1 MTSQATALQQA
12 LHGALADPAIA
23 RLLRRLP
30 LRLQLCCGDTL
41 LPVAVAP
48 GAVAPD
54 LAADSGERVTV
65 AAPDDVWAA
74 MLLPLP
80 PPGRQSAGAAMRAR
94 CGFELRGQPLPI
106 AQSLPL
112 IEALIE
118 RMRATPAHP
127 EQAEPNGDRQVDGDA
142 NRADLMPAL
151 ERIGSRYLAIDW
163 PPGQTS
169 WVFEESSGD
178 TSQPVLLLMH
188 TAGAD
193 SRQWHSLMCDP
204 QLGAHWRMV
213 AFDMP
218 CHGRSPP
225 PAGWAGESWQLE
237 TGSYLAAI
245 DGWMKATG
253 TSKVAIAGCSM
264 GAAIGLV
271 FVARRPAAALGA
283 ILLEAPW
290 HSPGRRTPMLDSPAV
305 HGGRFGAAWVQ
316 ALLSPHSPAHH
327 RRFAT
332 WIYSQAAPG
341 VYEGDLAFYSD
352 EFDASHYVV
361 DIDTR
366 VTPLWLMTG
375 DYDYSA
381 SPADSRRIAEAVAG
395 ATFIEMS
402 GLGHFPMTENP
413 QRLLSHFRPA
423 ALALRR
429 MVDATGRE
437 ET

>member
-1 MTSQATALQQA
+1 MTPQGSALQRA
-12 LHGALADPAIA
+12 LQRALGDAAIA
-23 RLLRRLP
+23 RQLCRLP
-30 LRLQLCCGDTL
+30 HRLQLGCGDEL
-41 LPVAVAP
+41 LAVAP
-48 GAVAPD
+48 PPD
-54 LAADSGERVTV
+54 AAASDTAARGGEVVTV
-65 AAPDDVWAA
+65 HAPAEVWAQ

-80 PPGRQSAGAAMRAR
+80 PPGRQSAGAAMRAG
-94 CGFELRGQPLPI
+94 CGFELRGLPLPV

-112 IEALIE
+112 VEALIE
-118 RMRATPAHP
+118 RMRVAPAG
-127 EQAEPNGDRQVDGDA
+127 EQAA
-142 NRADLMPAL
+142 SAIPAL
-151 ERIGSRYLAIDW
+151 ERINSRYLQIDW
-163 PPGQTS
+163 PPGQSS

-178 TSQPVLLLMH
+178 VSQPVLLLMH

-193 SRQWHSLMCDP
+193 ARQWHSLMCDP

-225 PAGWAGESWQLE
+225 PAGWSGEAWQLDAQR
-237 TGSYLAAI
+237 YLAAI

-253 TSKVAIAGCSM
+253 TRKVAIAGCSM

-271 FVARRPAAALGA
+271 FVARRAGAALGA

-290 HSPGRRTPMLDSPAV
+290 CSPGRRTPMLDSPAV

-316 ALLSPHSPAHH
+316 ALLSPHSPAAD

-352 EFDASHYVV
+352 EFDARHYVA

-375 DYDYSA
+375 EYDYSA
-381 SPADSRRIAEAVAG
+381 SPADSRRIADAVPG
-395 ATFIEMS
+395 ASFVEMQ

-429 MVDATGRE
+429 GI
-437 ET
+437 ETTANPESRS